1 MSLPDLYS
9 AAWRAARRLVA
20 RWPVGAVRRCCLC
33 GHTVRA
39 FLPYR
44 DGRSSLPAVA
54 VEADIVGSDVE
65 NFECPVCGCHD
76 RERHLF
82 LYFQA
87 AGLLPRLGGARI
99 LHFAPEAKLQRVI
112 KAAGPA
118 HYERAD
124 LFPRQAGVQK
134 LDLTEIDRADQ
145 SFDFV
150 IANHVLEHVG
160 DDTRALREI
169 LRVLR
174 PGGLA
179 ILQTPFAAARR
190 GTFEDPAIR
199 DDTTR
204 LQAFGQEDHCRLYGA
219 DFVDHVQ
226 SFGFVPQVADHA
238 RLLPDVDAFVFG
250 VNPREPFLLFRKPE
264 PLP

>member
-1 MSLPDLYS
+1 MRLPNLSL
-9 AAWRAARRLVA
+9 AARRAVRRVRA
-20 RWPVGAVRRCCLC
+20 RWPGGGVRRCCLC

-44 DGRSSLPAVA
+44 DGCASLPAVA
-54 VEADIVGSDVE
+54 LEADIVGSDVE

-82 LYFQA
+82 LYLQA
-87 AGLLPRLGGARI
+87 AGLLPQLGGARI
-99 LHFAPEAKLQRVI
+99 LHFAPETHLQRVI

-124 LFPRQAGVQK
+124 LFPRQTGVHK
-134 LDLTEIDRADQ
+134 LDLTAIDRPDQ

-150 IANHVLEHVG
+150 IANHVLEHV
-160 DDTRALREI
+160 DDDARALREI
-169 LRVLR
+169 LRVLQ
-174 PGGLA
+174 PGGRA

-190 GTFEDPAIR
+190 GTFEDPTICDEAG
-199 DDTTR
+199 R
-204 LQAFGQEDHCRLYGA
+204 LRAFGQEDHCRLYGA

-226 SFGFVPQVADHA
+226 SFGFVSQVAEHA
-238 RLLPDVDAFVFG
+238 RLLPGVDSFVFG
-250 VNPREPFLLFRKPE
+250 VNPREPFLLFRKSE
-264 PLP
+264 PVP